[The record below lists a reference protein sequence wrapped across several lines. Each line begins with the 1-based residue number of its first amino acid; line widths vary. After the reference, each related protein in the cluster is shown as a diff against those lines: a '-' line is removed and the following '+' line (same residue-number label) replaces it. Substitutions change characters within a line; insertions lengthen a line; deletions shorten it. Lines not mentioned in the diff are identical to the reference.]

1 MITDRKAKVLII
13 DDDATLLKAVE
24 LYLTRAGYEVITA
37 DNGLEGLQRLY
48 AGHPDVVILDIMM
61 PKMDGWD
68 VCKRIRE
75 MANTPVIMLTARG
88 QEKDKV
94 SGLKMGADDY
104 ITKPFSL
111 KELEAR
117 IEAVLRRARVES
129 PEKKRKRYANGE
141 LVIDPERLEVLR
153 NGERVNLTSTEL
165 KLLLTLAENAGRVL
179 THRQL
184 LESVW
189 GSDYADEVD
198 YPKLFIWRLRQKLEP
213 DPKRPRYILTERG
226 IGYRLARSS

>member
-1 MITDRKAKVLII
+1 MIMDRKVKVLVI

-48 AGHPDVVILDIMM
+48 AEHPNVVILDIMM

-88 QEKDKV
+88 QERDKV
-94 SGLKMGADDY
+94 SGLDDY

-165 KLLLTLAENAGRVL
+165 KLLLYFGR
-179 THRQL
+179 
-184 LESVW
+184 
-189 GSDYADEVD
+189 
-198 YPKLFIWRLRQKLEP
+198 
-213 DPKRPRYILTERG
+213 ER
-226 IGYRLARSS
+226 RSSSHSSTTSGKCMGE